1 MFIELIVGLNNPN
14 TLEDTR
20 VMSTQS
26 VSHVLFLV
34 FLSVFLVFMKIFVAH
49 FWQHFCMFHYV
60 LCPAPPGRIYY
71 AVRRGFRSNSSTSI
85 GGHGND
91 VVAILHPAVTRATYC
106 QIFFHTC
113 RHLVEEA
120 CSPRSASFARRR
132 TAVWKPAVSAVEHT
146 RTVLNEGA
154 TSAPTMS

>member
-106 QIFFHTC
+106 QVGI
-113 RHLVEEA
+113 V
-120 CSPRSASFARRR
+120 SDRR
-132 TAVWKPAVSAVEHT
+132 VPPKPLHCPKLRALPELFPTIAPCIRLHVS
-146 RTVLNEGA
+146 
-154 TSAPTMS
+154 